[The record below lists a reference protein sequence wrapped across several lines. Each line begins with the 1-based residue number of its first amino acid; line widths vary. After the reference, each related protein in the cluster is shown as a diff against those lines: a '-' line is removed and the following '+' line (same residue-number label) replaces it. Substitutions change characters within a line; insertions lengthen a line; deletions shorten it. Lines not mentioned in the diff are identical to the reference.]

1 MFYYGIKDPIVR
13 ADAFTEDTM
22 LTAYRMSGYANSAPD
37 VLAKTGKSGRG
48 NRYCFISASVRMTKN
63 GTPYKNAP
71 VMDTEDFQ
79 RIGRYT
85 RRKITKMGEAVY
97 AGKLNAHPYKNEK
110 KHPVI
115 TVRFSRSAVL
125 TPVGNTMPTGR

>member
-1 MFYYGIKDPIVR
+1 
-13 ADAFTEDTM
+13 M
-22 LTAYRMSGYANSAPD
+22 LTVYRMSGYANSAPD
-37 VLAKTGKSGRG
+37 VLEKLENLEEGTDR
-48 NRYCFISASVRMTKN
+48 FISASVRMTKN

-85 RRKITKMGEAVY
+85 RRKIMEMGEAVY

-110 KHPVI
+110 KTSCDYCPFQSVCGFDASLEDDAY
-115 TVRFSRSAVL
+115 RQMNKESAQNILEEIRKQVD
-125 TPVGNTMPTGR
+125 